1 MRTALITL
9 ALLACP
15 SIADAQLVGKVVGVH
30 DGDTLTLRTATD
42 TVKVRLAG
50 IDAPE
55 LRQDFGTKSKQ
66 ALSALV
72 FGQIVQI
79 GDGGQDKYG
88 RTIGEVFVAGRRVS
102 VAMVAAGMAWQ
113 YRRYDQSPELA
124 AAEADAR
131 AARRGLWAMP
141 NPVPPW
147 EWRRQGR

>member
-1 MRTALITL
+1 M
-9 ALLACP
+9 
-15 SIADAQLVGKVVGVH
+15 
-30 DGDTLTLRTATD
+30 
-42 TVKVRLAG
+42 KVRLAG

-55 LRQDFGTKSKQ
+55 LRQDYGTKSKQ

-102 VAMVAAGMAWQ
+102 VAIVAAGMAWQ